1 MGNGESTGGQGSEQ
15 RERTAE
21 SSGTAMKAACAVGAA
36 VATGA
41 ALIYSLSSAAQ
52 SDDEKM
58 MKPPGGNGEL
68 IPRATFEKDPKSYF
82 QDLRRKGK

>member
-1 MGNGESTGGQGSEQ
+1 MGNGESSGGQGSDQ
-15 RERTAE
+15 REETVE
-21 SSGTAMKAACAVGAA
+21 SSDTAMKAACALGA

-41 ALIYSLSSAAQ
+41 ALIYGLSSAAQ